1 MNPKLL
7 LCLALVLSGGLLGP
21 LIIADGQTNASSA
34 SSKPDIGLIKA
45 KAEIGNAR
53 AQAMLG
59 LACFGVDEVHKDPVQ
74 SFYWFKKA
82 ADQGDG
88 WGEGGVGTAYINGV
102 GVAKDEKE
110 AFKWFKK
117 AADQGFFPA
126 QDQLGVLYANGM
138 GCDKDLAEAYKWF
151 SLSARQGYSPA
162 NEHQSALAQIM
173 TPDQI
178 YEGYQR
184 AKTFI
189 PIVEDQTN
197 LVVAGQMN
205 PNPADGSAEPK
216 TMAEVQTGLRT
227 VYSNFIPAVTNRLGT
242 NSGPVAAKAL
252 AGFETNVLSILTN
265 SAMAEMGAGLKFLT
279 ELKKQGRVPGV
290 PKDSH
295 AEVTGGLHSGNLE
308 MSELKEAKYPFSLTF
323 NVVLTGDSLT
333 NHYTIIRASSDADWQ
348 LQKAWRT
355 DTEGR
360 TVKEWPV
367 K

>member
-1 MNPKLL
+1 MKLKL
-7 LCLALVLSGGLLGP
+7 ILCLALVLNGGWFGS
-21 LIIADGQTNASSA
+21 LIIANGQTNTSSP

-53 AQAMLG
+53 AQAVLG
-59 LACFGVDEVHKDPVQ
+59 LDYLGGDGVPKDSAQ
-74 SFYWFKKA
+74 AFYWFKKA
-82 ADQGDG
+82 AEQGDAC
-88 WGEGGVGTAYINGV
+88 GEGGVGTAYINGE
-102 GVAKDEKE
+102 GVAKDGKE

-151 SLSARQGYSPA
+151 SLSARQGYSLA

-184 AKTFI
+184 ANTFI

-197 LVVAGQMN
+197 LVVAGRMN
-205 PNPADGSAEPK
+205 SNPANGAAKPK
-216 TMAEVQTGLRT
+216 TMAEVQTELKTG
-227 VYSNFIPAVTNRLGT
+227 YANFIPAVTNRLGT
-242 NSGPVAAKAL
+242 NFGPVAAKVL
-252 AGFETNVLSILTN
+252 ASFETNILSALTN
-265 SAMAEMGAGLKFLT
+265 SAMAELDAGAKFLT

-290 PKDSH
+290 SKDSH
-295 AEVTGGLHSGNLE
+295 AEVTGGLHTDNLK

-333 NHYTIIRASSDADWQ
+333 NHYTIMRASPDADWQ
-348 LQKAWRT
+348 LQRAWRT
-355 DTEGR
+355 DTEGH
-360 TVKEWPV
+360 TIKEWPV